1 MTRRTV
7 LFASAL
13 LAFFGGAATAGSLD
27 FWEDS
32 RGARDVTADFPT
44 GTAQIADVDFDADS
58 AEGGGM
64 AFGATEIVIRPSGN
78 ISFTA
83 FTCQLQG
90 CNGDYEFTPG
100 TASQGG
106 KVSVSDS
113 DAMEKHG
120 IYDLGTIMF
129 DAPQSPG
136 TMPLV
141 ECGYTGLDYVERT
154 CSPFVL
160 VSLPEPACAAA
171 LFAGAALL
179 AGLRAHRRSR

>member
-1 MTRRTV
+1 MRRRTI
-7 LFASAL
+7 LFASTL
-13 LAFFGGAATAGSLD
+13 FAFAAGAASAGSLD

-32 RGARDVTADFPT
+32 RGARDVTADFPA

-64 AFGATEIVIRPSGN
+64 AFGASEIVIRPTGN
-78 ISFTA
+78 VSFTA

-90 CNGDYEFTPG
+90 CNGDYEFTAG

-106 KVSVSDS
+106 RVLVTDS
-113 DAMEKHG
+113 DANEKHG
-120 IYDLGTIMF
+120 IYDLGTITF

-141 ECGYTGLDYVERT
+141 ECSYTGLDYVERT

-160 VSLPEPACAAA
+160 VSLPEPVRA
-171 LFAGAALL
+171 AALL
-179 AGLRAHRRSR
+179 AGAAILAGLGARRRMR